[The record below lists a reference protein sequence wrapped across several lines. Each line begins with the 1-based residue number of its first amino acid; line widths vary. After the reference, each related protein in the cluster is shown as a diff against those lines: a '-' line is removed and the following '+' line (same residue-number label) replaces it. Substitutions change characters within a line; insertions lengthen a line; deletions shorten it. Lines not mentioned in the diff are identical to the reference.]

1 MIKSRNIADGTILG
15 SNMADGAIAASQLDL
30 SAITVTVAAGETVG
44 TETITEGAT
53 ILGFT
58 PALQDQML
66 TSIAASG
73 TTLTVTLSAA
83 ATTDN
88 SYIVQTI

>member
-1 MIKSRNIADGTILG
+1 MIKDRNIADGTI
-15 SNMADGAIAASQLDL
+15 SGAKLNT
-30 SAITVTVAAGETVG
+30 SAITVTVAAGDAVG
-44 TETITEGAT
+44 TETITDGAT

-73 TTLTVTLSAA
+73 TTLTVTLSAN

-88 SYIVQTI
+88 SFIVQTI